1 MKPQEK
7 AREIADKWHS
17 GTNENIEHDC
27 CYLSAL
33 DMHDWTKNELLKNAT
48 DIRINR
54 DFLADIKQY
63 IHEKYLDYKVGEKV
77 KLVLIK
83 EEEI

>member
-1 MKPQEK
+1 MTPQEK
-7 AREIADKWHS
+7 ARKFAKECFEKCPYD
-17 GTNENIEHDC
+17 ER
-27 CYLSAL
+27 CYNYCMQ
-33 DMHDWTKNELLKNAT
+33 MHDWTKKELLKNAT

-63 IHEKYLDYKVGEKV
+63 IHEKYQDYKIGDKI

-83 EEEI
+83 EEE